1 MNYCNLLYN
10 SDDII
15 DIYYMINNNN
25 NLHATSHSAGGT
37 AETASVKK

>member
-10 SDDII
+10 SDDI
-15 DIYYMINNNN
+15 IYYMINNNN
-25 NLHATSHSAGGT
+25 NLHATSHSVDGT